1 MRDLLYFSIDC
12 KVKLKNINLFDD
24 FMKIE
29 SREQQALEVYI
40 KLLTGKGFGP
50 DTFVP
55 RVNFLNKFMPLLA
68 NADLNGISYRMAI
81 ETLMD
86 SIGETDWP
94 ESLVIAREYFPF
106 WINDLKAVAQLSK
119 NTTVDAL
126 PIDWQPKHVALSAL
140 WHTVDAEKFDTTD
153 SWALKGYTKALRF
166 ENADQTL
173 IDTRLK
179 LAKILLVRLRDA
191 PEKTNKAYR
200 TTVDATLPLFE
211 VKKNRRLFLVVV
223 REFFHFWA
231 GNPDAEKYV
240 LNNQPTS
247 IL

>member
-1 MRDLLYFSIDC
+1 MTIQ
-12 KVKLKNINLFDD
+12 
-24 FMKIE
+24 E
-29 SREQQALEVYI
+29 REQQALEVYI
-40 KLLTGKGFGP
+40 KLLTSKGFGP

-55 RVNFLNKFMPLLA
+55 RVNFLNRLIPLLS
-68 NADLNGISYRMAI
+68 DKELNGREYRIAI
-81 ETLMD
+81 EELMD
-86 SIGETDWP
+86 SVEEADWP
-94 ESLVIAREYFPF
+94 ESLTIAREYYPF
-106 WINDLKAVAQLSK
+106 WLNDLKAVAQLSK
-119 NTTVDAL
+119 NTPKDTL
-126 PIDWQPKHVALSAL
+126 PIDWQPIQVTLSAL

-191 PEKTNKAYR
+191 PNKDNKFYR

-231 GNPDAEKYV
+231 GNPEAEKYV
-240 LNNQPTS
+240 LNSNTVS
-247 IL
+247 ML

>member
-1 MRDLLYFSIDC
+1 
-12 KVKLKNINLFDD
+12 
-24 FMKIE
+24 MKIE
-29 SREQQALEVYI
+29 LREQQALEVYI

-55 RVNFLNKFMPLLA
+55 RINFLNRFMPLLA
-68 NADLNGISYRMAI
+68 NKDLNGSGYRIAI
-81 ETLMD
+81 EDLMD
-86 SIGETDWP
+86 SVAEDDWP
-94 ESLVIAREYFPF
+94 ESLVIAREYYPF
-106 WINDLKAVAQLSK
+106 WLNDLKAVAQLNK
-119 NTTVDAL
+119 NTIADTL

-166 ENADQTL
+166 ENAEQTL

-179 LAKILLVRLRDA
+179 LAKIMLVRLRDA
-191 PEKTNKAYR
+191 PDKSNKVFR

-231 GNPDAEKYV
+231 GNPDADKFV
-240 LNNQPTS
+240 LNAHTTS

>member
-1 MRDLLYFSIDC
+1 MT
-12 KVKLKNINLFDD
+12 
-24 FMKIE
+24 IE
-29 SREQQALEVYI
+29 PREQQALVVYI

-55 RVNFLNKFMPLLA
+55 RINFLNRLMPLLA
-68 NADLNGISYRMAI
+68 DKALDGREYRAVI
-81 ETLMD
+81 EELMD
-86 SIGETDWP
+86 SVDEADWP
-94 ESLVIAREYFPF
+94 ESLVIAREYYPF
-106 WINDLKAVAQLSK
+106 WINDIKAVAHLSK
-119 NTTVDAL
+119 NTATDTL
-126 PIDWQPKHVALSAL
+126 PIDWQPTHVTLSAL
-140 WHTVDAEKFDTTD
+140 WHTVDQEKFSTTD

-166 ENADQTL
+166 ENAEQTL

-191 PEKTNKAYR
+191 PDKSNKVYR

-231 GNPDAEKYV
+231 GNPEADKYV
-240 LNNQPTS
+240 LSNHTVS
-247 IL
+247 ML

>member
-1 MRDLLYFSIDC
+1 ML
-12 KVKLKNINLFDD
+12 
-24 FMKIE
+24 IE
-29 SREQQALEVYI
+29 PREQQALEVYI

-68 NADLNGISYRMAI
+68 NKELNGSSYRIAI
-81 ETLMD
+81 EDLMD
-86 SIGETDWP
+86 SVAETDWA
-94 ESLVIAREYFPF
+94 ESLVIAREYYPF
-106 WINDLKAVAQLSK
+106 WLNDLKAVAQLSK
-119 NTTVDAL
+119 NTLTDTL
-126 PIDWQPKHVALSAL
+126 PINWQPKHVALSIL
-140 WHTVDAEKFDTTD
+140 WHTVDSEKFDTTD

-166 ENADQTL
+166 ENAEQTL

-179 LAKILLVRLRDA
+179 LAKIILVRLRDA
-191 PEKTNKAYR
+191 PDKSNKVYR

-231 GNPDAEKYV
+231 GNPEADKFV
-240 LNNQPTS
+240 LNGHTTS
-247 IL
+247 ML

>member
-1 MRDLLYFSIDC
+1 
-12 KVKLKNINLFDD
+12 
-24 FMKIE
+24 MKIQL
-29 SREQQALEVYI
+29 REQQALEVYI

-55 RVNFLNKFMPLLA
+55 RINFLNRFMPLLA
-68 NADLNGISYRMAI
+68 NKDLNGSGYRIAI
-81 ETLMD
+81 EDLMD
-86 SIGETDWP
+86 SVAEDDWP
-94 ESLVIAREYFPF
+94 ESLVIAREYYPF
-106 WINDLKAVAQLSK
+106 WLNDLKAVAQLNK
-119 NTTVDAL
+119 NTIADTL

-166 ENADQTL
+166 ENAEQTL

-179 LAKILLVRLRDA
+179 LAKIMLVRLRDA
-191 PEKTNKAYR
+191 PDKSNKVFR

-231 GNPDAEKYV
+231 GNPEAEKYI
-240 LNNQPTS
+240 LNSNTVS
-247 IL
+247 ML

>member
-1 MRDLLYFSIDC
+1 
-12 KVKLKNINLFDD
+12 
-24 FMKIE
+24 MKIE
-29 SREQQALEVYI
+29 LREQQALEVYI

-55 RVNFLNKFMPLLA
+55 RINFLNRFMPLLA
-68 NADLNGISYRMAI
+68 NKDLNGNGYRIAI
-81 ETLMD
+81 EDLMD
-86 SIGETDWP
+86 SVAEDDWP
-94 ESLVIAREYFPF
+94 ESLVIAREYYPF
-106 WINDLKAVAQLSK
+106 WLNDLKAVAQLNK
-119 NTTVDAL
+119 NTIADTL

-166 ENADQTL
+166 ENAEQTL

-179 LAKILLVRLRDA
+179 LAKIMLVRLRDA
-191 PEKTNKAYR
+191 PNKSNKVYR

-231 GNPDAEKYV
+231 GNPDADKFV
-240 LNNQPTS
+240 LNAHTTS

>member
-1 MRDLLYFSIDC
+1 MTIQ
-12 KVKLKNINLFDD
+12 
-24 FMKIE
+24 E
-29 SREQQALEVYI
+29 REQQALEVYI

-50 DTFVP
+50 ETFVP
-55 RVNFLNKFMPLLA
+55 RVNFLNKLMLLLGDKA
-68 NADLNGISYRMAI
+68 LNGREYRIAI

-86 SIGETDWP
+86 SVEEADWP
-94 ESLVIAREYFPF
+94 ESLTIAREYYPF
-106 WINDLKAVAQLSK
+106 WMNDLKLVSQLSK
-119 NTTVDAL
+119 NIPKDTL
-126 PIDWQPKHVALSAL
+126 PIDWQPIQVTLSAL
-140 WHTVDAEKFDTTD
+140 WHTVDTEKFDTTD

-179 LAKILLVRLRDA
+179 LAKILLVRLKDA
-191 PEKTNKAYR
+191 PNKDNKFYR

-231 GNPDAEKYV
+231 GNPEADKFV
-240 LNNQPTS
+240 LNSNTVS
-247 IL
+247 ML